1 LLTALDLWLWAEPSQ
16 EVRAV
21 LRTADPDPYRDD
33 VRDALV
39 AGADARL
46 AALAGRPEALSQPGR
61 FAAALA
67 EYAAVPVGRRRAV
80 LQAALRDRPG
90 DLTLLMTLGNS
101 YPFDQRDGAAE
112 RAGWF
117 QAAVSA
123 HPRSAA
129 AHTSLG
135 SALSDLGDR
144 EGALAEH
151 RKALAIDPHLA
162 VAHNNCGTALE
173 AARRFREAID
183 EYRQAI
189 QLEPAYAI
197 AHYNL
202 GNARRLLGDV
212 GGAVSAYEDA
222 VRHDP
227 TFSKAHNNLAWI
239 LAAGPDGMRDGKR
252 AVEHATRACEL
263 TQWKEPLYISALAAA
278 WAEAADF
285 DKAVA
290 YQKQALL
297 SPQLGLNW
305 AGARLL
311 LMGYERKQPYRDP
324 ALAPP
329 AGKVEKP

>member
-1 LLTALDLWLWAEPSQ
+1 
-16 EVRAV
+16 
-21 LRTADPDPYRDD
+21 
-33 VRDALV
+33 V

-101 YPFDQRDGAAE
+101 YPIDQRDGAAE

-135 SALSDLGDR
+135 SALGDLGDR
-144 EGALAEH
+144 DGALAEH

-173 AARRFREAID
+173 AARRFPEAID

-189 QLEPAYAI
+189 ELNPAYAI

-202 GNARRLLGDV
+202 GGARRVLGDV

-222 VRHDP
+222 VRYDP
-227 TFSKAHNNLAWI
+227 TFSKAHNDLAWI
-239 LAAGPDGMRDGKR
+239 LAAGPDGVRDGKR

-263 TQWKEPLYISALAAA
+263 TRWKEPLYISALAAA

-290 YQKQALL
+290 YQKRALL
-297 SPQLGLNW
+297 FPELGMNW

-311 LMGYERKQPYRDP
+311 LISYERKQPYRDP

-329 AGKVEKP
+329 GKVGPP